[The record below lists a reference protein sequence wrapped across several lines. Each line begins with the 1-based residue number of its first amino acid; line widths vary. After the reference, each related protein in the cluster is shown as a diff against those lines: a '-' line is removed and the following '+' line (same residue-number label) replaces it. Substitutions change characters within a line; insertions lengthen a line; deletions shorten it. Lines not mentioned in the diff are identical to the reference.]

1 MFENYRVFETE
12 FAGRPLVVE
21 TGKTTQLANGA
32 CMVRYGET
40 VVHVAVT
47 AAPKP
52 REGVDFFPLSVDY
65 EEKQYALGKIPG
77 GYGKRKLTIPGP
89 CGAIRRE
96 LMEFLIITGLSGAGK
111 SRAADVLEDLEYYC
125 VDNMPVALMPR
136 FAELCLDAHGRYDKV
151 ALVTDVRERDGFG
164 ELLGTLEE
172 LKAMDCTVRILYM
185 DADLRTLVRRYK
197 ESRRPHPL
205 AGPGITLEQAVARE
219 EELLAPIKEK
229 ADYIINS
236 SQLTLGQ
243 LQNRMFSIFAG
254 TQKKRELQVTVM
266 SFGYKHGIPLDAD
279 LVFDV
284 RFLPNPFYVEALR
297 PLSGLD
303 LPVKEFVFGYPQTR
317 KFMEMIAEM
326 LDFLM
331 PHYVEEG
338 KVNLTIAIG
347 CTGGRHRSVAIA
359 AAIHEHLTAKGMSS
373 INVNRDI
380 EK

>member
-1 MFENYRVFETE
+1 
-12 FAGRPLVVE
+12 
-21 TGKTTQLANGA
+21 
-32 CMVRYGET
+32 
-40 VVHVAVT
+40 
-47 AAPKP
+47 
-52 REGVDFFPLSVDY
+52 
-65 EEKQYALGKIPG
+65 
-77 GYGKRKLTIPGP
+77 
-89 CGAIRRE
+89 
-96 LMEFLIITGLSGAGK
+96 MEFLIITGLSGAGK

-254 TQKKRELQVTVM
+254 SAEPLLCGGAAPPLRAGPAGGGICVRLPPDPEV
-266 SFGYKHGIPLDAD
+266 HGDDRRDAGFPHAPL
-279 LVFDV
+279 
-284 RFLPNPFYVEALR
+284 
-297 PLSGLD
+297 
-303 LPVKEFVFGYPQTR
+303 
-317 KFMEMIAEM
+317 
-326 LDFLM
+326 
-331 PHYVEEG
+331 
-338 KVNLTIAIG
+338 
-347 CTGGRHRSVAIA
+347 CGGGQGQPDHRHRLHRRAPPERGHRRRHPRASDRQG
-359 AAIHEHLTAKGMSS
+359 HEQHQRQPGH
-373 INVNRDI
+373 
-380 EK
+380 